1 MTANV
6 RTSTREARRLQT
18 RERILGAA
26 IAVFR
31 QSGMAG
37 AEVSAIA
44 RAAGVAH
51 GTFYLHFPTK
61 EHVLVELEQREESR
75 VARELRNYLATAPDL
90 AGALRETV
98 RLVVELKQRLGD
110 TLFKQI
116 LTLHFSPTRPSA
128 DGWSDHPVVVLL
140 VDELER
146 ARTAGVL
153 HPEVDAFYSASFF
166 LLGVYGVLS
175 GSDDF
180 ADNPARLNQLVA
192 TTVRGLEVR

>member
-75 VARELRNYLATAPDL
+75 VARELRDYLATAPDL

-98 RLVVELKQRLGD
+98 RLVVELKQRLGE

-146 ARTAGVL
+146 ARTEGVL

-180 ADNPARLNQLVA
+180 AGDPARLNQLVA